1 MVDQELPEQEDFAY
15 HPHVEGAERA
25 PDLSDLDD
33 EVSLVE
39 IMSVLLRQRVI
50 ILRAVVLFTGIG
62 LVLALTTSSLYTSSA
77 SFLPEGSG
85 GAPSGAVAL
94 AQQFGFSV
102 GGGGGERSPQ
112 FYADLVT
119 SGEILRQVVTRSFP
133 RTPTEEGRTPTEE
146 GSDEVDLF
154 THYKVVGATEEERI
168 ERAIYALSRDLSVT
182 TDRDTGIVRFSVTT
196 SDPVLSR
203 GMAALVLELVNDF
216 DLTTRRSQASAERLF
231 SGERL
236 TQLTGELRETE
247 DSLINFS
254 LENRLF
260 GNSPSLQLEFER
272 LQRAVA
278 RREALV
284 TSLAQAHE
292 SARIEEVRN
301 TPVITLIESPRVPAI
316 RDPRGRVRTV
326 AVGLVT
332 GTILGVFLAFVRNY
346 REEDRMK
353 EDPRLAGLSA
363 LWSEAVNDVTQL
375 FRRSSR

>member
-1 MVDQELPEQEDFAY
+1 MDQELPEQEDFAS

-33 EVSLVE
+33 EVSLVQ

-77 SFLPEGSG
+77 SFLPESSG

-102 GGGGGERSPQ
+102 GGGGERSPQ

-119 SGEILRQVVTRSFP
+119 SDEILRQVVTRSFP
-133 RTPTEEGRTPTEE
+133 RTPTEEG
-146 GSDEVDLF
+146 SDEVDLF
-154 THYKVVGATEEERI
+154 THYEVVGATEEERI

-182 TDRDTGIVRFSVTT
+182 TDRDTGIVRFSITT

-236 TQLTGELRETE
+236 TQLTGELREAE
-247 DSLINFS
+247 DSLMNFS

-260 GNSPSLQLEFER
+260 GNSPPLQLEFER
-272 LQRAVA
+272 LQRAVG

-301 TPVITLIESPRVPAI
+301 TPVITLIESPRVPAL

-332 GTILGVFLAFVRNY
+332 GTILGAFLAFVRNY
-346 REEDRMK
+346 REEDHMK

-363 LWSEAVNDVTQL
+363 LWSEAVNDVTRL
-375 FRRSSR
+375 FHRSSR

>member
-1 MVDQELPEQEDFAY
+1 
-15 HPHVEGAERA
+15 
-25 PDLSDLDD
+25 
-33 EVSLVE
+33 
-39 IMSVLLRQRVI
+39 
-50 ILRAVVLFTGIG
+50 
-62 LVLALTTSSLYTSSA
+62 
-77 SFLPEGSG
+77 
-85 GAPSGAVAL
+85 
-94 AQQFGFSV
+94 
-102 GGGGGERSPQ
+102 
-112 FYADLVT
+112 VT

-133 RTPTEEGRTPTEE
+133 RTPTEEG
-146 GSDEVDLF
+146 SDEVDLF
-154 THYKVVGATEEERI
+154 THYEVVGATEEERI
-168 ERAIYALSRDLSVT
+168 ERAIYTLSRDLSVT

-236 TQLTGELRETE
+236 TQLTGELREAE
-247 DSLINFS
+247 DSLMNFS

-260 GNSPSLQLEFER
+260 GNSPPLQLEFER
-272 LQRAVA
+272 LQRTIA

-301 TPVITLIESPRVPAI
+301 TPVITLIESPRVPAV
-316 RDPRGRVRTV
+316 RDPRRRVRTV
-326 AVGLVT
+326 AVGLIT
-332 GTILGVFLAFVRNY
+332 GTILGMFLAFVRNY

-353 EDPRLAGLSA
+353 KDPRLAGLSA
-363 LWSEAVNDVTQL
+363 LWSEAVNDVTRL

>member
-1 MVDQELPEQEDFAY
+1 MVDQELPEQEDFAS

-33 EVSLVE
+33 EVSLVQ

-50 ILRAVVLFTGIG
+50 ILRTVVLFTGIG

-77 SFLPEGSG
+77 SFLPESSG

-102 GGGGGERSPQ
+102 GGEGGERSPQ

-133 RTPTEEGRTPTEE
+133 RTPTEEG
-146 GSDEVDLF
+146 SDEVDLF
-154 THYKVVGATEEERI
+154 THYEVVGATEEERI

-236 TQLTGELRETE
+236 TQLTGELREVE
-247 DSLINFS
+247 DSLMNFS

-260 GNSPSLQLEFER
+260 GNSPPLQLEFER

-301 TPVITLIESPRVPAI
+301 TPVITLIESPRVPAL

-332 GTILGVFLAFVRNY
+332 GAIFGVFLAFVRNH

-353 EDPRLAGLSA
+353 KDPRLAELSA
-363 LWSEAVNDVTQL
+363 LWSEAVNDVTRL

>member
-1 MVDQELPEQEDFAY
+1 MVDQELPEQEDFAF

-33 EVSLVE
+33 EVSLVQ
-39 IMSVLLRQRVI
+39 IMSVLLRQRVV

-77 SFLPEGSG
+77 SFLPESSG

-102 GGGGGERSPQ
+102 GGGGGGERSPQ

-119 SGEILRQVVTRSFP
+119 SDEILRQVVTRSFP
-133 RTPTEEGRTPTEE
+133 RTPTEEG
-146 GSDEVDLF
+146 SDEVDLF
-154 THYKVVGATEEERI
+154 THYEVVGATEEERI
-168 ERAIYALSRDLSVT
+168 ERAIGALSRDLSVT

-236 TQLTGELRETE
+236 TQLTGELREAE
-247 DSLINFS
+247 DSLMNFS

-260 GNSPSLQLEFER
+260 GNSPPLQLEFER

-301 TPVITLIESPRVPAI
+301 TPVITLIESPRVPAL

-332 GTILGVFLAFVRNY
+332 GTILGAFLAFIRNY
-346 REEDRMK
+346 REEDHMK

-363 LWSEAVNDVTQL
+363 LWSEAVNDVTRL
-375 FRRSSR
+375 FHRSSR

>member
-1 MVDQELPEQEDFAY
+1 MVDQELPEQEDFAS

-33 EVSLVE
+33 EVSLVQ

-77 SFLPEGSG
+77 SFLPESSG

-102 GGGGGERSPQ
+102 GGGGGGERSPQ

-119 SGEILRQVVTRSFP
+119 SDEILRQVVTRSFP
-133 RTPTEEGRTPTEE
+133 RTPTEEG
-146 GSDEVDLF
+146 SDEVDLF
-154 THYKVVGATEEERI
+154 THYEVVGATEEERI
-168 ERAIYALSRDLSVT
+168 ERAIGALSRDLSVT
-182 TDRDTGIVRFSVTT
+182 TDRDTGIVRFSITT

-236 TQLTGELRETE
+236 TQLTGELREAE
-247 DSLINFS
+247 DSLMNFS

-260 GNSPSLQLEFER
+260 GNSPPLQLEFER

-301 TPVITLIESPRVPAI
+301 TPVITLIESPRVPAL

-332 GTILGVFLAFVRNY
+332 GAIFGVFLAFVRNY

-353 EDPRLAGLSA
+353 EDPQLAGLSA
-363 LWSEAVNDVTQL
+363 LWSEAVNDVTRL

>member
-1 MVDQELPEQEDFAY
+1 MVDQELPEQEDFAS
-15 HPHVEGAERA
+15 HPQVEGAERA

-62 LVLALTTSSLYTSSA
+62 LVLALTTGSVYTSSA

-85 GAPSGAVAL
+85 GAPSGAMAL
-94 AQQFGFSV
+94 AQQFGFSL
-102 GGGGGERSPQ
+102 GEGGERSPE
-112 FYADLVT
+112 FYANLVT
-119 SGEILRQVVTRSFP
+119 SDEILRQVVTRSFP
-133 RTPTEEGRTPTEE
+133 RTPTEEG
-146 GSDEVDLF
+146 SDEVDLF
-154 THYKVVGATEEERI
+154 THYEVVGATEEERI
-168 ERAIYALSRDLSVT
+168 ERAVYALSRDLTVA

-236 TQLTGELRETE
+236 TQLTGELREVE
-247 DSLINFS
+247 DSLMNFS

-316 RDPRGRVRTV
+316 RDPRGRVTTV
-326 AVGLVT
+326 AAGLVT

-346 REEDRMK
+346 READRMK
-353 EDPRLAGLSA
+353 EDPQLAGLSV
-363 LWSEAVNDVTQL
+363 LWSEAVNDVTRL

>member
-1 MVDQELPEQEDFAY
+1 MVDQELPEQEDFAF

-50 ILRAVVLFTGIG
+50 ILRTVVLFTGIG

-77 SFLPEGSG
+77 SFLPESSG

-102 GGGGGERSPQ
+102 GGGGGGERSPQ

-119 SGEILRQVVTRSFP
+119 SDEILRQVVTRSFP
-133 RTPTEEGRTPTEE
+133 RTPTEEG
-146 GSDEVDLF
+146 SDEVDLF
-154 THYKVVGATEEERI
+154 THYEVVGATEEERI

-182 TDRDTGIVRFSVTT
+182 TDRDTGIVRFSITT

-236 TQLTGELRETE
+236 TQLTGELREVE
-247 DSLINFS
+247 DSLMNFS

-260 GNSPSLQLEFER
+260 GNSPPLQLEFER

-301 TPVITLIESPRVPAI
+301 TPVITLIESPRVPAL

-332 GTILGVFLAFVRNY
+332 GAIFGVFLAFVRNY

-353 EDPRLAGLSA
+353 EDPQLAGLSA
-363 LWSEAVNDVTQL
+363 LWSEAVNDVTRL

>member
-1 MVDQELPEQEDFAY
+1 MVDQELPEQEDFAS

-50 ILRAVVLFTGIG
+50 ILRTVVLFTGIG

-77 SFLPEGSG
+77 SFLPESSG

-133 RTPTEEGRTPTEE
+133 RTPTEEG
-146 GSDEVDLF
+146 SDEVDLF
-154 THYKVVGATEEERI
+154 THYEVVGATEEERI

-236 TQLTGELRETE
+236 TQLTGELREVE
-247 DSLINFS
+247 DSLMNFS

-260 GNSPSLQLEFER
+260 GNSPPLQLEFER

-301 TPVITLIESPRVPAI
+301 TPVITLIESPRVPAL

-332 GTILGVFLAFVRNY
+332 GAIFGVFLAFVRNY

-363 LWSEAVNDVTQL
+363 LWSEAVNDVTRL